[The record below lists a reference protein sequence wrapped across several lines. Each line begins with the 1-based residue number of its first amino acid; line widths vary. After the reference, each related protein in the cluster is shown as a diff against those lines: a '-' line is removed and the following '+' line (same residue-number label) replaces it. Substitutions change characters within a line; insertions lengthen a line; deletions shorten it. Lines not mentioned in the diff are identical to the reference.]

1 MTNAIQNS
9 TACAL
14 FREHTV
20 YCTAHKTPNS
30 LQTLPQSSSIK
41 TLCLAY
47 KNKIRR
53 CTEYEISPLQYGEAA
68 T

>member
-1 MTNAIQNS
+1 MTNPIQNS
-9 TACAL
+9 TACVL

-47 KNKIRR
+47 KNKRQ
-53 CTEYEISPLQYGEAA
+53 C
-68 T
+68 